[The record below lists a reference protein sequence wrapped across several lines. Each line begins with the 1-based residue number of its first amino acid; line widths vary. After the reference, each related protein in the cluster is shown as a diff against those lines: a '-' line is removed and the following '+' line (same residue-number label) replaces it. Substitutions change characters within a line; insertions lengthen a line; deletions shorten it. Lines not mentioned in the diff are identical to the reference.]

1 MSEFDAILG
10 GASHNSLAC
19 AAHLASKGWKV
30 AIFEANATAGGAVRT
45 SELTLP
51 GFRPDFG
58 AMNLSLFAGSPFHRK
73 YANELKAAGLEL
85 VPVADCS
92 QAPFP
97 IATVSASAS
106 TSKKPSRESHLIGA
120 ATWPG
125 AGTGAGTGFMLAQQL
140 TGS

>member
-10 GASHNSLAC
+10 RAGHNSLAC

-30 AIFEANATAGGAVRT
+30 AIFEANTTEGGAVRT
-45 SELTLP
+45 SELSLP
-51 GFRPDFG
+51 GFRHDFG
-58 AMNLSLFAGSPFHRK
+58 VMNLSLFAGSPFHRK

-85 VPVADCS
+85 VPVADCFAGAS
-92 QAPFP
+92 PDCHWFG
-97 IATVSASAS
+97 VS
-106 TSKKPSRESHLIGA
+106 TDLEKPSRESHLIGA